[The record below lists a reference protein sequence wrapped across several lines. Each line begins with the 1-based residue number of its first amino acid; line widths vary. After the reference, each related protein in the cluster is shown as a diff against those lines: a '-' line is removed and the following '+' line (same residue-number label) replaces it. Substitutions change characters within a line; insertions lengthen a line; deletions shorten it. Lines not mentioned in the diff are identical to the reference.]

1 MAGEEY
7 ESPVTGLKYTVP
19 IYEEPADAPL
29 AFKEFA
35 DSITVGGPA
44 SREYAVLQALEGD
57 SGLAWAEGMALQVVD
72 AVPADTD
79 GEIGDVVFI
88 PGGPGGSTP
97 AVGGG
102 KVLQIVRATD
112 ITQRTTVKTT
122 SLEDA
127 NISVTISP
135 QKADSALI
143 LIWSVSATLLNGP
156 GYGKMSITD
165 NSDNEISAT
174 QCTFG
179 SNDTTEVTANQT
191 IIGYD
196 TPATTSATTYKGM
209 FGVNSGG
216 TLRLRNSSGVGQ
228 LYAIELEDVVVS
240 P

>member
-44 SREYAVLQALEGD
+44 SRENAVLQALEGD

-72 AVPADTD
+72 AVPDDTD

-102 KVLQIVRATD
+102 KVLQVVRATLD
-112 ITQRTTVKTT
+112 
-122 SLEDA
+122 S
-127 NISVTISP
+127 NISFQFIKISEIN
-135 QKADSALI
+135 L
-143 LIWSVSATLLNGP
+143 ATNEIAPVIQLHSSHYLLLNHV
-156 GYGKMSITD
+156 D
-165 NSDNEISAT
+165 
-174 QCTFG
+174 
-179 SNDTTEVTANQT
+179 
-191 IIGYD
+191 
-196 TPATTSATTYKGM
+196 
-209 FGVNSGG
+209 
-216 TLRLRNSSGVGQ
+216 RLRVWGYLIELVLREVHHVGDPIPPDPSVNLLNESGVGVLLRCGREPAHRVRQ
-228 LYAIELEDVVVS
+228 SHVRSRD
-240 P
+240 